1 MFVLEDDMMK
11 EYYVYIMSS
20 FSKRLYVGVTSDLN
34 RRVYEHKSHLINGFT
49 ERYNLTWLVY
59 YQATSDVNAAIV
71 REKQIKG
78 WLRSK
83 KVALIESF
91 NPEWDDLSE
100 TWFESVTVER
110 KSNVSE
116 GQQDSS
122 LRSE

>member
-1 MFVLEDDMMK
+1 MSAVKDAEMK
-11 EYYVYIMSS
+11 EYYAYIMSS
-20 FSKRLYVGVTSDLN
+20 FSKRLYVGVTDNLQ
-34 RRVYEHKSHLINGFT
+34 RRAYEHKNKLLSGFT
-49 ERYNLTWLVY
+49 RRYNLTWLVY
-59 YQATSDVNAAIV
+59 YEATSDVNAAIA

-100 TWFESVTVER
+100 TWFERVTVGR
-110 KSNVSE
+110 KPNVSE